1 MLSSKVFKDGYAV
14 SSSILAKSEKNDC
27 VVRAC
32 ANAFDI
38 QYDKAHQFVKERFD
52 RKSRQGVKEA
62 YSVLKE
68 LCNEITCFGL
78 EDGDQLSIFGNDNQ
92 EHEIQY
98 VGSEP
103 KKGGKLYNRKY
114 THKKVA
120 YTVKTFLQKYTNGT
134 YIVLVNKHA
143 LVIKDGIL
151 IDNSNTRYGGYR
163 RTVESAF
170 KVITK

>member
-1 MLSSKVFKDGYAV
+1 MLSSKIFKDGYAV

-32 ANAFDI
+32 ANAFNI
-38 QYDKAHQFVKERFD
+38 QYDTAHQFVKERFD
-52 RKSRQGVKEA
+52 RKSRQGVKA
-62 YSVLKE
+62 TYSILKE
-68 LCNEITCFGL
+68 LCDEITCFGL
-78 EDGDQLSIFGNDNQ
+78 EDGDQLSLFGSDEQ
-92 EHEIQY
+92 EYEIKY
-98 VGSEP
+98 IVSSP
-103 KKGGKLYNRKY
+103 KTGGKLYNRKY

-120 YTVKTFLQKYTNGT
+120 YTVKTLLQKYTKGT

-143 LVIKDGIL
+143 LVIKDGVL

>member
-1 MLSSKVFKDGYAV
+1 MLDLKIFKDGYAV
-14 SSSILAKSEKNDC
+14 SSSMLAKSEKNDC

-38 QYDKAHQFVKERFD
+38 QYDTAHQFVKERFD
-52 RKSRQGVKEA
+52 RKNRQGVKGT

-78 EDGDQLSIFGNDNQ
+78 EDGAQLNLFGNDEQ
-92 EHEIQY
+92 EYEIQY
-98 VGSEP
+98 VGSSP
-103 KKGGKLYNRKY
+103 KTGGKLYNRNY

-120 YTVKTFLQKYTNGT
+120 YTVKTFLQKYTKGT

-143 LVIKDGIL
+143 LVIKDGVL
-151 IDNSNTRYGGYR
+151 IDNGNTRYNGYR